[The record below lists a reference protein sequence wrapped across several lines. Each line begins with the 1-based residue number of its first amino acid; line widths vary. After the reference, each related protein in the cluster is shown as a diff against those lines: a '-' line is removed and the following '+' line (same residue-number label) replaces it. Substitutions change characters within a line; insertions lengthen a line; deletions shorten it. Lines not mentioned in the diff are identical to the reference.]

1 VLYPAEPWKCM
12 TWKLRPAGES
22 VFHVQNHFTSKTF
35 QKWVRFEVWDI
46 ATNGAFTQPVWI
58 E

>member
-1 VLYPAEPWKCM
+1 M